1 MAIRILSGVQ
11 SSGKLHLGNYF
22 GAIKQHIDL
31 QKLEG
36 AELFYFIADFHALT
50 TIHDAPTLRANV
62 RDAAIDYLAL
72 GLDPK
77 RSAFFRQSD
86 VPEVTELAW
95 LLSTTTGKGLLERA
109 HSYKDK
115 VAKGLDASMGL
126 FYYPVLMAAD
136 ILIFRAN
143 HVPVGQDQVQ
153 HIEMAQD
160 MAQSWNHAYKTD
172 WLVRP
177 EPRLSSTPRVVGVDG
192 EKMSKSYKN
201 AIELQTEGKALKKVV
216 MSIKTDSTPVED
228 PKNPDTCNVF
238 SLYTLFATPEERDA
252 LAARYRAGGM
262 GYGEAK
268 VALLEKIQTYFA
280 PYRARRAE
288 LAANPAEVDEVL
300 RDGAARARA
309 VAQAT
314 MAEARKIVG
323 LR

>member
-1 MAIRILSGVQ
+1 MPVRILSGVQ
-11 SSGKLHLGNYF
+11 ASGKLHLGNYF
-22 GAIKQHIDL
+22 GAIKQHIEL
-31 QKLEG
+31 QEREG

-50 TIHDAPTLRANV
+50 TIHDAKTLRANV

-77 RSAFFRQSD
+77 RSTFFRQSD

-95 LLSTTTGKGLLERA
+95 LLSTTTGKGLLDRA

-115 VAKGLDASMGL
+115 VAKGLDASLGL
-126 FYYPVLMAAD
+126 FYYPALMAAD
-136 ILIFRAN
+136 ILVFRAN
-143 HVPVGQDQVQ
+143 LVPVGQDQVQ

-160 MAQSWNHAYKTD
+160 MAQSWNHVYKTD

-177 EPRLSSTPRVVGVDG
+177 EPRLSSTPRVVGTDG
-192 EKMSKSYKN
+192 DKMSKSYN
-201 AIELQTEGKALKKVV
+201 NTIDLQSTGKPLKKIV

-238 SLYTLFATPEERDA
+238 ALYSLFATTEEREA
-252 LAARYRAGGM
+252 WAARYRAGGM
-262 GYGEAK
+262 GYGEVK
-268 VALLEKIQTYFA
+268 LALLEKIEAYFA
-280 PYRARRAE
+280 AYRARRAE
-288 LAANPAEVDEVL
+288 LVANPAEVDEVL
-300 RDGAARARA
+300 RDGAVRARA

-314 MAEARKIVG
+314 MAEARKLVG

>member
-1 MAIRILSGVQ
+1 MPIRILSGAQ

-22 GAIKQHIDL
+22 GAIKQQIEL
-31 QKLEG
+31 QQQAD

-50 TIHDAPTLRANV
+50 TVHDAATMRANV

-115 VAKGLDASMGL
+115 TAKGFDASMGL

-136 ILIFRAN
+136 ILVFRSN
-143 HVPVGQDQVQ
+143 LVPVGQDQVQ

-201 AIELQTEGKALKKVV
+201 AIELQMEGKALKKVV
-216 MSIKTDSTPVED
+216 MSIKTDSTPVEE

-252 LAARYRAGGM
+252 LAARYRQGGM

-268 VALLEKIQTYFA
+268 LALLEKIQTYFA

-288 LAANPAEVDEVL
+288 LVANPAEVDEVL
-300 RDGAARARA
+300 RDGAAKARA
-309 VAQAT
+309 VAQVT

>member
-1 MAIRILSGVQ
+1 MPIRILSGVQ
-11 SSGKLHLGNYF
+11 ASGKLHLGNYF

-31 QKLEG
+31 QSHAD

-50 TIHDAPTLRANV
+50 TIHDAKTLRANV

-95 LLSTTTGKGLLERA
+95 LLSTTTGKGLIDRA

-115 VAKGLDASMGL
+115 VNKGLDASMGL

-136 ILIFRAN
+136 ILVFRSN
-143 HVPVGQDQVQ
+143 LVPVGQDQVQ

-160 MAQSWNHAYKTD
+160 MAQSWNHMFKTD

-177 EPRLSSTPRVVGVDG
+177 EPRLSSTPRVVGTDG
-192 EKMSKSYKN
+192 DKMSKSYN
-201 AIELQTEGKALKKVV
+201 NTIDLQMEGKPLKKVV

-228 PKNPDTCNVF
+228 PKDPDTCNVF
-238 SLYTLFATPEERDA
+238 ALYSLFAATEEREA
-252 LAARYRAGGM
+252 WAARYRAGGM
-262 GYGEAK
+262 GYGEIK
-268 VALLEKIQTYFA
+268 VALLEKIQAYFA

-288 LAANPAEVDEVL
+288 LVANPAEVDEVL

-309 VAQAT
+309 VAQRT
-314 MAEARKIVG
+314 MDECRKLVG

>member
-1 MAIRILSGVQ
+1 MPIRILSGVQ
-11 SSGKLHLGNYF
+11 PSGKLTLGNYF
-22 GAIKQHIDL
+22 GAIKQHIEL
-31 QKLEG
+31 QQHAD

-50 TIHDAPTLRANV
+50 TIHDAATLRDNV

-77 RSAFFRQSD
+77 RSSFFRQSD

-95 LLSTTTGKGLLERA
+95 MLSTTTGRGLLERA

-115 VAKGLDASMGL
+115 IAKGFEASMGL

-143 HVPVGQDQVQ
+143 FVPVGQDQVQ

-160 MAQSWNHAYKTD
+160 MAQSWNHAFKTD

-201 AIELQTEGKALKKVV
+201 TIDLQMEGKALKKVV
-216 MSIKTDSTPVED
+216 MSIKTDSKELAD
-228 PKNPDTCNVF
+228 PKDPDTCNVF
-238 SLYTLFATPEERDA
+238 SLYSLFATPEERDA

-268 VALLEKIQTYFA
+268 VALLEKIQTYFE

-288 LAANPAEVDEVL
+288 LIANPAEVDEVL
-300 RDGAARARA
+300 RDGATRARA

>member
-1 MAIRILSGVQ
+1 MPIRVLSGVQ

-22 GAIKQHIDL
+22 GAIKQQIEL
-31 QKLEG
+31 QQQAD

-50 TIHDAPTLRANV
+50 TVHDPATMRANV
-62 RDAAIDYLAL
+62 RDAAVDYLAL

-95 LLSTTTGKGLLERA
+95 MLSTTTGRGLLERA

-115 VAKGLDASMGL
+115 IAKGLEASMGL

-136 ILIFRAN
+136 ILVFRAN
-143 HVPVGQDQVQ
+143 FVPVGQDQVQ

-160 MAQSWNHAYKTD
+160 MAQSWNHAFKTD

-201 AIELQTEGKALKKVV
+201 TIELQMEGKSLKKVV

-252 LAARYRAGGM
+252 LAARYRQGGM

-268 VALLEKIQTYFA
+268 LALLEKIQTYFA

-288 LAANPAEVDEVL
+288 LVANPAEVDEVL
-300 RDGAARARA
+300 RDGATKARA

>member
-1 MAIRILSGVQ
+1 MPIRVLSGVQ

-22 GAIKQHIDL
+22 GAIKQQLEL
-31 QKLEG
+31 QQQAD

-50 TIHDAPTLRANV
+50 TVHDPATLRANV
-62 RDAAIDYLAL
+62 RDAAVDYLAL

-115 VAKGLDASMGL
+115 TAKGFDASMGL

-136 ILIFRAN
+136 ILVFRAN
-143 HVPVGQDQVQ
+143 FVPVGQDQVQ

-160 MAQSWNHAYKTD
+160 MAQSWNHAFKTD

-201 AIELQTEGKALKKVV
+201 AIELQMEGKPLKKVV

-238 SLYTLFATPEERDA
+238 SLYSLFATPEERDA

-262 GYGEAK
+262 GYGDAK
-268 VALLEKIQTYFA
+268 LALLEKIQTYFA

-288 LAANPAEVDEVL
+288 LVANPAEVDEVL

-314 MAEARKIVG
+314 MAEARKLVG